1 MDALRLITVT
11 RHALARARDAQEV
24 IAEAWQAQA
33 LVEAVGAHLAVTG
46 DAPPRM
52 RGGPAR
58 AAALTGVREPS
69 AALRALLALAAD
81 VVVALVA
88 VACATEEEN
97 VYWQCIEAMDAVD
110 EARDRVRDLLT
121 RYASGPPPPAP
132 PSGPPSPSSGP
143 PAPPSG
149 PPPPRSGPPSRHSGP
164 PPPRSG
170 PRPPPES
177 GDGPPRPDSAPEA
190 KKAPP

>member
-1 MDALRLITVT
+1 MSTTARPSTEIDSGLRSGLSSFTLSDEGPERTRGNDQAGGIEMDALRLITVT
-11 RHALARARDAQEV
+11 RHALARARDAEEV

-33 LVEAVGAHLAVTG
+33 LVEAIAVRLAVPG

-58 AAALTGVREPS
+58 AVALTGVREPPT
-69 AALRALLALAAD
+69 ALRALLALTAD

-110 EARDRVRDLLT
+110 EARDRVRSLLT
-121 RYASGPPPPAP
+121 RYGSDP
-132 PSGPPSPSSGP
+132 PSSPDPGDEPPQ
-143 PAPPSG
+143 
-149 PPPPRSGPPSRHSGP
+149 
-164 PPPRSG
+164 
-170 PRPPPES
+170 
-177 GDGPPRPDSAPEA
+177 PDSAP
-190 KKAPP
+190 KPKGAPP

>member
-58 AAALTGVREPS
+58 AAALTEIREPS
-69 AALRALLALAAD
+69 AALRALLVLAAD

-121 RYASGPPPPAP
+121 RYASGPPPSGPPPPAP
-132 PSGPPSPSSGP
+132 PSGSPTPPSGP
-143 PAPPSG
+143 PPPTPPSG
-149 PPPPRSGPPSRHSGP
+149 PPPPRSGPPS
-164 PPPRSG
+164 PRSG